1 MKTLTTERLILR
13 SFTMDDA
20 ADFYEYAKDPDTG
33 IHAGWKPHESIEESR
48 RHPDLLSGGG

>member
-20 ADFYEYAKDPDTG
+20 ADFMNMPKTPTPASTPDGSLTK
-33 IHAGWKPHESIEESR
+33 ASR
-48 RHPDLLSGGG
+48 KAAAS